1 MNQNT
6 PLERIDDMQTLIESQ
21 LHKLPSVPPPQGLLS
36 SILSLIASRKELRRF
51 KRELTSAGFF
61 LLGIL
66 GLTIGYF
73 EQLRQEV
80 EASSLGAYASLV
92 LQDSD
97 VFLQHWQDAA
107 LTFLDALPVYSLLS
121 ALSLLGILSFS
132 LFFITRHR
140 AFVKQSRLS
149 TTHHSHPIHS

>member
-6 PLERIDDMQTLIESQ
+6 SLERIDDMQTLIESRLQQ
-21 LHKLPSVPPPQGLLS
+21 LPPLPPPQGLLS

-51 KRELTSAGFF
+51 KRELASAGLF
-61 LLGIL
+61 LLGVL

-73 EQLRQEV
+73 EQLRQEI
-80 EASSLGAYASLV
+80 EASSFGAYASLI

-107 LTFLDALPVYSLLS
+107 LTFLDALPIYSLLS
-121 ALSLLGILSFS
+121 GLSLLGILSFS
-132 LFFITRHR
+132 AFFILRHR
-140 AFVKQSRLS
+140 AFVKHARISIN
-149 TTHHSHPIHS
+149 HSHPIHS